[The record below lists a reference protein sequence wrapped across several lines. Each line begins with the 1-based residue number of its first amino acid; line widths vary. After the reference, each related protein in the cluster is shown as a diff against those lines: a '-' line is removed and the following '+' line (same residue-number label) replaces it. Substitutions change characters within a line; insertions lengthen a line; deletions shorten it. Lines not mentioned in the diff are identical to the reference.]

1 MALRSALAYN
11 STATRPCVLDADV
24 KIALRAVWM
33 FAGTLALY
41 FGLSLLGWGLADVG
55 GFFSSAARVGYAVV
69 IAAFGVAVAYQAVVA
84 PEGIE
89 GSSGLK
95 EKRVPRQAAVG
106 YAMLLV
112 LAIGLIVLPICDRR
126 RLATLPESP
135 FVRWPGVV
143 LTAIGYALIIL
154 SGIYLGHQY
163 SAEVTIQENH
173 QLITAGP
180 YRLIRHPR
188 YLGIL
193 LLTVGASLAFRTWV
207 GLALLPFVLVLLLW
221 RIHDE
226 EALMAK
232 EFGEEW
238 RAYCRR
244 AWRLVPG
251 IY

>member
-1 MALRSALAYN
+1 MRL
-11 STATRPCVLDADV
+11 
-24 KIALRAVWM
+24 ALRAVWT

-41 FGLSLLGWGLADVG
+41 LGISLLGWGLADVG
-55 GFFSSAARVGYAVV
+55 SFFSSSARLGYAVV

-84 PEGIE
+84 PQGIE

-112 LAIGLIVLPICDRR
+112 LAIGLIVLPFCDRR
-126 RLATLPESP
+126 GLAVLPESP
-135 FVRWPGVV
+135 FVRWPGVFV
-143 LTAIGYALIIL
+143 TAIGYALVFL
-154 SGIYLGHQY
+154 SGIYLGRQY

-173 QLITAGP
+173 NLITAGP

-193 LLTVGASLAFRTWV
+193 LLTLGASLAFRTWV
-207 GLALLPFVLVLLLW
+207 GLALLPFVLALLLW

-232 EFGEEW
+232 EFGEEG

-244 AWRLVPG
+244 AWRLVPH

>member
-1 MALRSALAYN
+1 VTL
-11 STATRPCVLDADV
+11 
-24 KIALRAVWM
+24 ALRAIWT

-41 FGLSLLGWGLADVG
+41 LGLSLLGWGLADVG
-55 GFFSSAARVGYAVV
+55 GFFSSAARLGYAVV
-69 IAAFGVAVAYQAVVA
+69 IGSFGVAVAFQAVVA

-106 YAMLLV
+106 HTLLLV
-112 LAIGLIVLPICDRR
+112 LAIGLIVLPLCDRR
-126 RLATLPESP
+126 GLATLPESP
-135 FVRWPGVV
+135 FVRWPGVI
-143 LTAIGYALIIL
+143 LTAIGYALVFL
-154 SGIYLGHQY
+154 SGIYLGRQY
-163 SAEVTIQENH
+163 SAEVTIQKDH

-193 LLTVGASLAFRTWV
+193 LVTLGATLAFRTWV
-207 GLALLPFVLVLLLW
+207 GLVLFPFVLALLLW
-221 RIHDE
+221 RTRDE
-226 EALMAK
+226 EALMER

-244 AWRLVPG
+244 AWRLVPY